1 MTESVVFKMNLIWI
15 NATICVV
22 NEDEALNKPFNVQDV
37 TTSKSTLFE
46 EYDEISWEFMDE
58 NSVACAARRYDFS
71 QQ

>member
-1 MTESVVFKMNLIWI
+1 MNAIV
-15 NATICVV
+15 CVV

-37 TTSKSTLFE
+37 
-46 EYDEISWEFMDE
+46 ISWEFMDE